1 MTANQVAF
9 LLVGGLAALGAT
21 GVVACGEKPV
31 RSALCLVLN
40 FFLLGVLY
48 FMLGAELLGIIQVM
62 VYAGAIMVL
71 FLFVVMVLALQS
83 QEAPRHKE
91 RRWPLAIVGAIA
103 LAATVASVIVTFDP
117 SPFSQPVGDGYGK
130 PQAIGAYLFTEY
142 ALPFEVASVLL
153 LVGIVGSVLLAR
165 RNA

>member
-1 MTANQVAF
+1 MSPNQIAF

-21 GVVACGEKPV
+21 GVVAFGSKPV

-40 FFLLGVLY
+40 FFLLGILY
-48 FMLGAELLGIIQVM
+48 FMLGAQLLGITQVM

-71 FLFVVMVLALQS
+71 FLFVVMVLQLQT
-83 QEAPRHKE
+83 QKIEDRKE
-91 RRWPLAIVGAIA
+91 RRWPLAIVGAVA
-103 LAATVASVIVTFDP
+103 FAATVASVVVTFDP
-117 SPFSQPVGDGYGK
+117 SPFSQPVGDDFGR
-130 PQAIGAYLFTEY
+130 PQTIGTYLFTEY
-142 ALPFEVASVLL
+142 ALPFEVASILL